1 MGCPLDAGPYDGVC
15 PILTSMSMYWHIC
28 YESDIRLWGL
38 TSRERFERMLIRLE
52 IVDALRDL
60 NDLPEGSS
68 VLILRGDYIFDERV
82 LRSLSKEQNVILK
95 MKTGRGAIPVAAHV
109 DASGARSV
117 LEEMQKEQLLELPNM
132 RAVTL
137 EDLSGSF
144 SNELRKADLPYVLPI
159 REDNRKLLE
168 QHLFSGSY
176 KGVTDLV
183 TKFCWPV
190 PAQWATRFCTLK
202 GISPNQVTSLS
213 LILVILAGISF
224 GSGHFILGLAL
235 GWVMTFLDT
244 VDGKLARVTVT
255 STKWGNIFDHGID
268 LIHPPL
274 WYLAWGLGLV
284 SFAPILPWLTLE
296 ITCWVILIGYIF
308 GRIVEGIFQWWLGGF
323 VIFCW
328 KPFDS
333 YFRLITAR
341 RNPNMIFLTGSIL
354 IGRPDLGLEA
364 VAIWT
369 VLSTLILLGR
379 LAMALLEKG
388 TKGSVTSWLSEI
400 DPVNG
405 RASLAVRLFTNP
417 PATIK

>member
-1 MGCPLDAGPYDGVC
+1 MSIYWCLCHEVDLRLWN
-15 PILTSMSMYWHIC
+15 LTSHSRLQRVFEKIGVNNFLDDIHNLPP
-28 YESDIRLWGL
+28 ESSL
-38 TSRERFERMLIRLE
+38 LI
-52 IVDALRDL
+52 V
-60 NDLPEGSS
+60 
-68 VLILRGDYIFDERV
+68 RGDYLFDDRV
-82 LRSLSKEQNVILK
+82 LRWLSNEKNCVLDIKENSGQ
-95 MKTGRGAIPVAAHV
+95 TPVAAHV
-109 DASGARSV
+109 DSSHASSTWQAMQN
-117 LEEMQKEQLLELPNM
+117 EECSEVENLHTTHFEN
-132 RAVTL
+132 
-137 EDLSGSF
+137 LSLSF
-144 SNELRKADLPYVLPI
+144 SNELRKSDHPYVLPL
-159 REDNRKLLE
+159 REGNIKILE

-190 PAQWATRFCTLK
+190 PAQWATRLCAMA

-213 LILVILAGISF
+213 LVLVIVAGILFSYGYF
-224 GSGHFILGLAL
+224 ALGLAL

-255 STKWGNIFDHGID
+255 STKWGNVFDHGID

-274 WYLAWGLGLV
+274 WYLAWGAGLISFSPFLVDVTLGV
-284 SFAPILPWLTLE
+284 A
-296 ITCWVILIGYIF
+296 CWVMVVGYIL

-364 VAIWT
+364 VVIWT
-369 VLSTLILLGR
+369 VVSSLILLGR
-379 LAMALLEKG
+379 LAMALLEMSVKG
-388 TKGSVTSWLSEI
+388 PLTSWLAEI

-405 RASLAVRLFTNP
+405 RNSLVVRLFTNAP
-417 PATIK
+417 VTLK

>member
-1 MGCPLDAGPYDGVC
+1 MSAYLRICHESDVRLWN
-15 PILTSMSMYWHIC
+15 LTSQ
-28 YESDIRLWGL
+28 ERLK
-38 TSRERFERMLIRLE
+38 RMLSRLGIHE
-52 IVDALRDL
+52 ILSDGQDIPAEHAVFI
-60 NDLPEGSS
+60 
-68 VLILRGDYIFDERV
+68 VRGDYIFDERV
-82 LRSLSKEQNVILK
+82 LRSLLKEKNVMLK
-95 MKTGRGAIPVAAHV
+95 MNIGTRSIPVAAHV
-109 DASGARSV
+109 DASVAQSV
-117 LEEMQKEQLLELPNM
+117 SQGMENEQFPEISNL
-132 RAVTL
+132 RTVSL

-144 SNELRKADLPYVLPI
+144 SNELRKADHPYVLPI
-159 REDNRKLLE
+159 REDNRQALE
-168 QHLFSGSY
+168 EYLFSGSY

-183 TKFCWPV
+183 TKFLWPV
-190 PAQWATRFCTLK
+190 PAQWATRLCALA

-213 LILVILAGISF
+213 LGLVILAGFLFSY
-224 GSGHFILGLAL
+224 GHFALGLAL

-255 STKWGNIFDHGID
+255 SSKWGNIFDHGID

-274 WYLAWGLGLV
+274 WYLAWGVGLL
-284 SFAPILPWLTLE
+284 SFSPLLVGSTLE
-296 ITCWVILIGYIF
+296 ITCWVIVIGYIL
-308 GRIVEGIFQWWLGGF
+308 GRIIEGIFQWWLGGF

-341 RNPNMIFLTGSIL
+341 RNPNMIFLTGSVL

-369 VLSTLILLGR
+369 VLSTVILVGR
-379 LAMALLEKG
+379 LGMAMLEK
-388 TKGSVTSWLSEI
+388 TMKGSLTSWLAEI

-405 RASLAVRLFTNP
+405 RDSLAVRLFTNP